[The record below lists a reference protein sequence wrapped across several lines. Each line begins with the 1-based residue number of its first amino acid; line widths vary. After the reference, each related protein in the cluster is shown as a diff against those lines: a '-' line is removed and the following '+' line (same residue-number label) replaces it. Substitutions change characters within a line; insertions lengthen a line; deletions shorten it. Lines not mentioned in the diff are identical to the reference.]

1 MHQTNGEYTM
11 QGTYGVH
18 ISIGARFE
26 SAEVHTLWFF
36 SKACCTKQ
44 HVWELLSSFVVS
56 FLHYNEPGLL
66 YVRANI
72 ETQNKTINIWPKKR
86 KKWKHK
92 SWATVLGPIQQLD
105 HSNFRGKS
113 NNSQST
119 LNQLSHDAK
128 DVKRFV
134 ELPYEPKL
142 LRHGGTNKLQRTAGP
157 NPQVLQVISIS
168 LGGSSCLRSGY

>member
-86 KKWKHK
+86 KSENTKVGLLCWD
-92 SWATVLGPIQQLD
+92 Q
-105 HSNFRGKS
+105 S
-113 NNSQST
+113 NNWTTAIFVGNPTT

-157 NPQVLQVISIS
+157 NPQVLQVISIL